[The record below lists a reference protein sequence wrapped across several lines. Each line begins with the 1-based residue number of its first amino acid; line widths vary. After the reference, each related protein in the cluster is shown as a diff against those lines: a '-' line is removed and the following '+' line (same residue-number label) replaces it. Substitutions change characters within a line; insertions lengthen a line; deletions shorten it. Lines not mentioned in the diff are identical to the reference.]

1 MAYPQQSSTVVVTQ
15 PVMQAVTVSV
25 RPWSSGM
32 CACFDDCGT
41 CKQFI
46 KISILY
52 LPMTQNHNTIA
63 YYTNYTSKKA
73 CVHRRKTRK
82 YINVL
87 SGY

>member
-1 MAYPQQSSTVVVTQ
+1 MAYPQQSSTVVVAQ

-46 KISILY
+46 IITILY
-52 LPMTQNHNTIA
+52 IGTID
-63 YYTNYTSKKA
+63 N
-73 CVHRRKTRK
+73 TRK

-87 SGY
+87 SG